1 MEDLKNA
8 IFNFFVKNY
17 ELLSNKI
24 EFREILEFIS
34 IIIL

>member
-8 IFNFFVKNY
+8 ILNFIIKNY

-24 EFREILEFIS
+24 ELKEILEFIA